1 MHSSCHLYF
10 HNTLED
16 FILFLSLSM
25 FSNYSLMAKHDL
37 VLGTQRGI
45 SHSLSSLKVYTWL
58 HMFRGFWF
66 IDPFETP
73 IFCEKKTSFHVYG
86 ILLMTLGGPWL
97 IPTAKPSL
105 AVLEASGFSAL
116 QRTVE
121 LCSSI
126 LSEKN
131 KVYKS

>member
-37 VLGTQRGI
+37 VLGTQRGL

-73 IFCEKKTSFHVYG
+73 IFCEKKN
-86 ILLMTLGGPWL
+86 ILSCVWNFAHDSRWAMAYPHS
-97 IPTAKPSL
+97 K
-105 AVLEASGFSAL
+105 VKFSCSRGL
-116 QRTVE
+116 WFLSSTENCRTVFFYSLRE
-121 LCSSI
+121 
-126 LSEKN
+126 E
-131 KVYKS
+131 